1 MAANEEATEEDPM
14 YEDPMYED
22 PRYED
27 DVVILDKTGITVKHY
42 YLPGR
47 PRHTRYDDIDDVQQ
61 IDLGFATGRH
71 QLVGI
76 GPLRPQLFFHW
87 DRDRSKKSQGLSL
100 DVGRALR
107 LAITPDDPE
116 RVLALVRRA

>member
-1 MAANEEATEEDPM
+1 MAADEEAAN
-14 YEDPMYED
+14 ED

-27 DVVILDKTGITVKHY
+27 RVVRLDASGITVKNY

-47 PRHTRYDDIDDVQQ
+47 SRHIPYDDIDGVDL

-76 GPLRPQLFFHW
+76 GPLRPQIFFHW

-116 RVLALVRRA
+116 RVLALVRGS